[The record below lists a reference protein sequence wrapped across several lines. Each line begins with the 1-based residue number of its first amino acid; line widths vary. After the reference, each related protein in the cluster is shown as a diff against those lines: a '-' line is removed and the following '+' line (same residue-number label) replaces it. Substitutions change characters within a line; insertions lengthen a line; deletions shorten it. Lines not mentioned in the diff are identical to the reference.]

1 MDKQFVRDLAPNA
14 RVESTFAVRA
24 SALAPFR
31 NKPGQYLNVT
41 LADRTGE
48 ILARVWDNAAELA
61 PVLSPGNIVRVRG
74 RVDEYQG
81 KLQLIVEQAETCESS
96 RVELAEYLPASKRD
110 AAEMMEE
117 VDAAVGEVADPHL
130 SALLGAFFGDAAF
143 RTRFAS
149 AAGAKSL
156 HHAFLSGLL
165 EHTVSVLRILLALN
179 ESHPQ
184 LDRDLLITGALLHD
198 IGKIEELDTA
208 TVIEYTDSGRLLG
221 HTVITDRMVWERI
234 RAIDGFPRQRADLL
248 MHMLLSHHG
257 QKEYGAPIV
266 PMTAEA
272 CALHYADNLDAHV
285 QHFSHIVEEG
295 AGSGN
300 RWSDYQRLFDRYI
313 YIGDAGVPAQDADDG
328 T

>member
-1 MDKQFVRDLAPNA
+1 MEKQFVTDLAPNA
-14 RVESTFAVRA
+14 RVESTFAVRS

-31 NKPGQYLNVT
+31 NKPGKYLNVT

-48 ILARVWDNAAELA
+48 ILARVWDNAESLA
-61 PVLSPGNIVRVRG
+61 SVLSPGNIVRVRG

-81 KLQLIVEQAETCESS
+81 KPQLIVEQADICEQSE
-96 RVELAEYLPASKRD
+96 VELTDYVPASKRD
-110 AAEMMEE
+110 PMEMMEQ
-117 VDAAVGEVADPHL
+117 VDTAIEEVADAHL
-130 SALLGAFFGDAAF
+130 RALLHSFFGDAEF
-143 RTRFAS
+143 RTRFAH
-149 AAGAKSL
+149 AAGAKAL
-156 HHAFLSGLL
+156 HHSFVSGLL

-179 ESHPQ
+179 ETHPQ

-198 IGKIEELDTA
+198 IGKIEELETA

-221 HTVITDRMVWERI
+221 HTVLTDRMVHERI
-234 RAIDGFPRQRADLL
+234 RGIEGFPRQLADLL

-295 AGSGN
+295 TGSGN

-313 YIGDAGVPAQDADDG
+313 YIGDAGTPAQDAADG
-328 T
+328 G

>member
-1 MDKQFVRDLAPNA
+1 MEKQSVADLAPKA
-14 RVESTFAVRA
+14 RVDSTFAVRS

-31 NKPGQYLNVT
+31 NKPGQYLNAT

-48 ILARVWDNAAELA
+48 ILARVWDNAEELA
-61 PVLSPGNIVRVRG
+61 PILAPGNIVRVRG

-81 KLQLIVEQAETCESS
+81 KPQLIVEEAETCRSS
-96 RVELAEYLPASKRD
+96 RVELADYIPASKRD
-110 AAEMMEE
+110 PLEMMEE
-117 VDAAVGEVADPHL
+117 LDAAIGEVANPHL
-130 SALLGAFFGDAAF
+130 RALLDAFFEDAEF
-143 RTRFAS
+143 RTRFAR

-198 IGKIEELDTA
+198 IGKIEELDTT

-221 HTVITDRMVWERI
+221 HTVMTDRMVCARI
-234 RAIDGFPRQRADLL
+234 SRIDGFPQQLADLL

-285 QHFSHIVEEG
+285 QHFSHVVEEG

-313 YIGDAGVPAQDADDG
+313 YIGDAATAGQDTNGGA
-328 T
+328 

>member
-1 MDKQFVRDLAPNA
+1 MEKQFITDLAPNT
-14 RVESTFAVRA
+14 RVESTFAVRS
-24 SALAPFR
+24 SALASFR
-31 NKPGQYLNVT
+31 NKPGQYLNIT

-48 ILARVWDNAAELA
+48 IVGRAWDNAEALA
-61 PVLSPGNIVRVRG
+61 PVLSSGNIVRVIG
-74 RVDEYQG
+74 RVEEYQG
-81 KLQLIVEQAETCESS
+81 KLQVIVQQAEVCEP
-96 RVELAEYLPASKRD
+96 REVELPDYIPASKRD
-110 AAEMMEE
+110 PMEMMEE
-117 VDAAVGEVADPHL
+117 VDAAVEQVADPHL
-130 SALLGAFFGDAAF
+130 QALLRAFFEDTEF
-143 RTRFAS
+143 RSRFAQ
-149 AAGAKSL
+149 AAGAKAL
-156 HHAFLSGLL
+156 HHSFVSGLL

-198 IGKIEELDTA
+198 IGKIEELETS

-221 HTVITDRMVWERI
+221 HTVLTDRMVCERM
-234 RAIDGFPRQRADLL
+234 RGIDGFPPQLSDRL

-285 QHFSHIVEEG
+285 QYFSHIVEEA

-313 YIGDAGVPAQDADDG
+313 YVGDAGTPAEDAG
-328 T
+328 NGA